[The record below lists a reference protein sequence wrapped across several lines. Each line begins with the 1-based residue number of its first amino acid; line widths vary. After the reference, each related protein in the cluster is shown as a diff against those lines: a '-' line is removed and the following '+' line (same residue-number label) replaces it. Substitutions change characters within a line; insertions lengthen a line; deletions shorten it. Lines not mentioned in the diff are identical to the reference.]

1 MIKAKKLAFVYA
13 LCFMFYVLLAL
24 PAVAQEDTGGLV
36 REKVREQVENII
48 RKPRAAV
55 GELTEITDTTLEI
68 KNRNGNLEMA
78 ATSEGTSYVRV
89 AGGRRAE
96 IKFEDLAL
104 GDFTV
109 AMGHRNG
116 NEVLEAQRVIT
127 YDNSPLVKKGAVYG
141 VVQGNTSGEITIRHP
156 QTGEV
161 ASVLTTSNTQITK
174 KGESGFDEVEAS
186 EIEVGDRLIAAGA
199 PDKTG
204 AIEAGRIHVIPA
216 Q

>member
-1 MIKAKKLAFVYA
+1 MRKLIISLLFFA
-13 LCFMFYVLLAL
+13 LAVA
-24 PAVAQEDTGGLV
+24 PVVAQEDTGGLV

-78 ATSEGTSYVRV
+78 ATSEDTSYVRV

-96 IKFEDLAL
+96 IKFEDLVL

-116 NEVLEAQRVIT
+116 NGVLEAQRVIT

-161 ASVLTTSNTQITK
+161 ASVIATKDTTVTK
-174 KGESGFDEVEAS
+174 KGESVFDEIEAS
-186 EIEVGDRLIAAGA
+186 EIEVGDRLIAAGELN
-199 PDKTG
+199 KTG
-204 AIEAGRIHVIPA
+204 SIEAGRIHVIPSP
-216 Q
+216 